1 MGNRF
6 QKEHKFSCKAEAFVS
21 PSKRSDGLFLQ
32 DLRIQR
38 NSRIQDYWE
47 HQFTCELP
55 NLVFLLFSILT
66 LYKGIDHSF
75 FSGTQ
80 KSMFQF
86 QAWFSAF
93 LHHWLQKMGVS
104 IHFAKEKFCY
114 ISLYIGDSSPLAFPF
129 LSPMHTCPRNHWFN
143 SSFYY

>member
-1 MGNRF
+1 M
-6 QKEHKFSCKAEAFVS
+6 HKFSCKAEAFVS

-104 IHFAKEKFCY
+104 IHFAKEKFWLLHFPLY
-114 ISLYIGDSSPLAFPF
+114 WWFIAISLSFSFSNAYMSQKPLIQ
-129 LSPMHTCPRNHWFN
+129 
-143 SSFYY
+143 